1 MRIKLVLSWSMQI
14 CFGRVPL
21 PWWTIISALHWW
33 WLFII
38 MVQVFNSKATYSELT
53 NSILLN
59 KVSQCDSNSTQS
71 SSLNSEMVEPPA
83 PGLISS
89 RLASDQYICIML
101 LYSFELISPCYP
113 VDRNNLHTDLLGLPP
128 CGWAAMFKD
137 HMGHLFVERLR
148 YL

>member
-1 MRIKLVLSWSMQI
+1 MFWSSAAAM
-14 CFGRVPL
+14 VNHN
-21 PWWTIISALHWW
+21 ISAPLMMAFHNHGASVQLKDN
-33 WLFII
+33 LFR
-38 MVQVFNSKATYSELT
+38 VDWT